1 MFNNPKKEIKMP
13 KIRKNTPDPTL
24 QSLLSRRFLT
34 VYFIGIGGSSMSAL
48 ARLSLDM
55 GYSVLGSD
63 IAQGENTA
71 VLTALGIPVTV
82 GHNPSALISADL
94 AVYTHAIPDT
104 DPELSF
110 AREKGIVTVTRAEYM
125 GALMLRYSTRIGISG
140 THGKSTTTALVAS
153 VLTAAGDRPTALSG
167 APLTATDSS
176 YLPGDPR
183 LFVYEACEYRDSYHF
198 FNPTVAVALN
208 LELDHPDYFESIDD
222 LKSSFVTALC
232 RATDLA
238 VVNEDDESIS
248 SIIPAL
254 TVPTVR
260 FGTRHTADYQYLIT
274 SFLDPGYRFSVI
286 CRGRSLGEFSTPMR
300 GVFNLSNITAAIAVT
315 AELGVDTDVIRRTVA
330 DFRGISRR
338 LEHIGYYHGRAVFYD
353 YAHHPTAVAA
363 SLNALRESSP
373 DGITLV
379 FRPHTYSRTARFW
392 DDFRAALSLA
402 DRVILTDIYPAREAP
417 VTGVSSAR
425 LAAAI
430 GSRAVYAPLD
440 RVTEYLDRT
449 VGSIVLMGAGDLEC
463 VKNKII
469 RQG

>member
-1 MFNNPKKEIKMP
+1 MP

-71 VLTALGIPVTV
+71 ALTALGIPVTV

-260 FGTRHTADYQYLIT
+260 FGTRHTADYQ
-274 SFLDPGYRFSVI
+274 
-286 CRGRSLGEFSTPMR
+286 
-300 GVFNLSNITAAIAVT
+300 
-315 AELGVDTDVIRRTVA
+315 
-330 DFRGISRR
+330 
-338 LEHIGYYHGRAVFYD
+338 
-353 YAHHPTAVAA
+353 
-363 SLNALRESSP
+363 
-373 DGITLV
+373 
-379 FRPHTYSRTARFW
+379 
-392 DDFRAALSLA
+392 
-402 DRVILTDIYPAREAP
+402 
-417 VTGVSSAR
+417 
-425 LAAAI
+425 
-430 GSRAVYAPLD
+430 
-440 RVTEYLDRT
+440 
-449 VGSIVLMGAGDLEC
+449 
-463 VKNKII
+463 
-469 RQG
+469 